1 VSKYYAGIGLPWGI
15 EIPSV
20 IDPKDDYDVIRS
32 SILWIILCSF
42 GERVCLPTY
51 GSLLPRLVFEPN
63 DIITVNQVKESVR
76 DAILKWDDRVQFVDF
91 QVETIDNEIRCKVL
105 YKFNVDK
112 QHNEVQVLEFNLTEE
127 MVVK

>member
-1 VSKYYAGIGLPWGI
+1 MSQYFKGMGLPWGI

-42 GERVCLPTY
+42 GERLMLPDY
-51 GSLLPRLVFEPN
+51 GSLLPTLVFNPN
-63 DIITVNQVKESVR
+63 DEITINQVQESVR
-76 DAILKWDDRVQFVDF
+76 DAILKWDDRVEFVNF
-91 QVETIDNEIRCKVL
+91 TVQSVQNELRCKVL
-105 YKFNVDK
+105 YKLNIDK
-112 QHNEVQVLEFNLTEE
+112 FHDDVHILEFNLTEE